1 MTGGAAA
8 LVNRIPFRIR
18 VGVTGHKDIDSDPRL
33 AGLPQ
38 RIRRVVPGSDTTP
51 VLLAAVSA
59 LAEGADRL
67 VVEELFADADER
79 GEEAR
84 LEAVLPFERKRY
96 VELQQ
101 FSAEAEAEFEAW
113 LDRATSVVELAGSD
127 KREKQAAA
135 YEAASRYLVNRSDVL
150 VALWDGE
157 PSRGRGG
164 TADTLLYAAK
174 LGKPCIW
181 VPSEPGAPVSGNFG
195 EGRRTSFLADVRQRA
210 RVTSDASPERA
221 TRPNILK
228 SLEETYRK
236 LDSFNRAP
244 LPPEPELRRRLDREK
259 LGLDADSDWVAG
271 PFVRAAV
278 LADRYESLFTAATWL
293 MWLLA
298 TGAAACLGAGAAF
311 DHESKI
317 LPWAEVGCLLA
328 LMGVFFAARR
338 LGFHRHWLSYRLLAE
353 RLRSAYFIAPTGI
366 DFRRTGGLEAVFVE
380 GRSADW
386 LLRAF
391 EEVWDSRPQAVGP
404 PRAPSPNEIAGL
416 KRRLAVDWVGGQIS
430 YHERARR
437 RHHRSGRALTA
448 VIVVLIVG
456 AVVSAIVH
464 AATKSEPAHEIS
476 IFLSIT
482 LPVTAAA
489 LGVVLTVRQHRA
501 LAERYGRMH
510 SDLVSVQ
517 DTLLGVDAETIGK
530 TASEAA
536 RVIAEENG
544 DWFGAMWFLD
554 VEEPP

>member
-8 LVNRIPFRIR
+8 LVNRIPFRLR

-33 AGLPQ
+33 AGLSQ
-38 RIRRVVPGSDTTP
+38 RIRRVVPFSDTTP

-79 GEEAR
+79 AEEAR
-84 LEAVLPFERKRY
+84 LEVVLPFDRQRY

-101 FSAEAEAEFEAW
+101 FSGDAEREFDAW
-113 LDRATSVVELAGSD
+113 LDRATSLVELAGSE
-127 KREKQAAA
+127 KTEKQAAA
-135 YEAASRYLVNRSDVL
+135 YEAASRYLVNRGDVL
-150 VALWDGE
+150 VALWDGK

-164 TADTLLYAAK
+164 TAETLLYAAT

-195 EGRRTSFLADVRQRA
+195 ESRQTSFLADVRQRA
-210 RVTSDASPERA
+210 GVTSDAFLERA
-221 TRPNILK
+221 TRPT
-228 SLEETYRK
+228 LEDTFRE
-236 LDSFNRAP
+236 LDSFNRAS
-244 LPPEPELRRRLDREK
+244 LPPDPELRRRLDRE
-259 LGLDADSDWVAG
+259 LHGLDADSDWVAG

-278 LADRYESLFTAATWL
+278 LADRYESLFTGATWL

-311 DHESKI
+311 NHESTI
-317 LPWAEVGCLLA
+317 LPWVEVGCLLA
-328 LMGVFFAARR
+328 LMGVFFAARK

-404 PRAPSPNEIAGL
+404 PRAPSPDEIDGL
-416 KRRLAVDWVGGQIS
+416 KRRLALDWVGEQID

-437 RHHRSGRALTA
+437 RHWRSGRALTA
-448 VIVVLIVG
+448 VIVVLIVC

-501 LAERYGRMH
+501 LAERYKRMH
-510 SDLVSVQ
+510 SDLVSVRHA
-517 DTLLGVDAETIGK
+517 LLGVDAETIGK